1 MAWYDIPGTSLISSF
16 LHPEEGYDD
25 ASKQMQNAWGQAQG
39 FQQPYAQAGANQI
52 GTLNSA
58 ENSLLD
64 PSALLGK
71 WMQGYQT
78 SPYADKSMQN
88 ARESG
93 LNAASSMGLSGSS
106 AALNNIQQSS
116 GDIMNADRSEYLND
130 LMQKYMTGIGIGQNM
145 FNVGAGTAGNMGNQ
159 SLSVGENMG
168 AAAYGAKNAPGNL
181 LKDLMSMGVKGYMAH
196 QTGGQTSGKV

>member
-1 MAWYDIPGTSLISSF
+1 MAWYDVPGTSLISSF
-16 LHPEEGYDD
+16 LHPEQGYED
-25 ASKQMQNAWGQAQG
+25 ASKEMQNAWEQAQK

-52 GTLNSA
+52 GTLTGA

-71 WMQGYQT
+71 WMESYQT
-78 SPYADKSMQN
+78 SPYAQKSMQN

-106 AALNNIQQSS
+106 AAVNNIQQSS
-116 GDIMNADRSEYLND
+116 GDIMNADRSQYLND

-159 SLSVGENMG
+159 ALSVGENNG
-168 AAAYGAKNAPGNL
+168 AAAYGSRNAPGNL
-181 LKDLMSMGVKGYMAH
+181 LKDLLAMGAKAYMSRNSNA
-196 QTGGQTSGKV
+196 TTTA